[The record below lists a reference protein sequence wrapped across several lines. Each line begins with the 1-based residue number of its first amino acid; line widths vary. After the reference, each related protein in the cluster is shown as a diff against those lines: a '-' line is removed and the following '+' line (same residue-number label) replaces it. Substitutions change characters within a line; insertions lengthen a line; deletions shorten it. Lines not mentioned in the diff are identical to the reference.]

1 MIKDIVKK
9 GLMFVGAIAV
19 AGFVADRAVRA
30 VYRCIKPQNSGFAI
44 GCFCDDE
51 NDEDDSDTSC
61 QKKSSEIEFDNDGD
75 MPFEE

>member
-1 MIKDIVKK
+1 MKDIVKK

-30 VYRCIKPQNSGFAI
+30 GYRCIKPQNGGFAI

-51 NDEDDSDTSC
+51 SDGDDSDTSR
-61 QKKSSEIEFDNDGD
+61 QKESSEIEFDNDGD

>member
-1 MIKDIVKK
+1 MKDIVKK

-44 GCFCDDE
+44 GCFCDD
-51 NDEDDSDTSC
+51 
-61 QKKSSEIEFDNDGD
+61 
-75 MPFEE
+75 